1 MYSEHRFFNASL
13 LRDRMVANRGKPLE
27 LAALRIK
34 VVSTTVRLG
43 IGFNLW
49 HLAYGDGVWMA

>member
-1 MYSEHRFFNASL
+1 M
-13 LRDRMVANRGKPLE
+13 RDRMVANRGKPLE